1 MALSYSPGSLNV
13 LAVSRWWL
21 TLIFAGWAWILVV
34 LVLTFWKVWEI
45 PSRLPEINEI
55 ATTHLFLFPVS
66 LLLFLS
72 LSWIRQRRDEKA
84 GSPPIQSFPRWR
96 ATLLIWLLI
105 ILHPVSCGL
114 YPAIFNL
121 DSRTVQEI
129 ALAVGDMSVGMPRAE
144 VQTRIIALN
153 SRLPIPMGAD
163 LPEHDLRVRQVAQY
177 LSTQDPTVRE
187 RLWPDILRATLV
199 FIPMAPRGSP
209 PDLDGMEQL
218 FRRRLRG
225 ASDIGI
231 DTIRIE
237 YGSAWTVVRI
247 VYTSNRQLTE
257 VRGPCTIHLIIPAPP
272 EMSFPY
278 PCPR

>member
-1 MALSYSPGSLNV
+1 M
-13 LAVSRWWL
+13 LAVSRWWA

-34 LVLTFWKVWEI
+34 LVVTFWKAWEI
-45 PSRLPEINEI
+45 PFQLPEINEV

-66 LLLFLS
+66 LVLFLS

-96 ATLLIWLLI
+96 ATLPIWLLI
-105 ILHPVSCGL
+105 ILHPISCGL

-129 ALAVGDMSVGMPRAE
+129 VLAVGDMSVGMPRAE
-144 VQTRIIALN
+144 VQRRIIALN
-153 SRLPIPMGAD
+153 SSLPVPIGAD
-163 LPEHDLRVRQVAQY
+163 LSEHDFRVRQVAQY
-177 LSTQDPTVRE
+177 LSTQDPVIRE
-187 RLWPDILRATLV
+187 RLWPDISRATLV
-199 FIPMAPRGSP
+199 FLPMASSGSA
-209 PDLDGMEQL
+209 PDLEQTEQH

-237 YGSAWTVVRI
+237 YGPAWTVVKI

-272 EMSFPY
+272 EVSFPY